1 MGKLDEQLIQLINN
15 EIERKG
21 GGFEE
26 FCTLASEVVQP
37 VVKKVFPK
45 NETLY
50 KKAVKQILV
59 RMYQK
64 IEMADMN
71 QIQEWMERF
80 ALDVLE
86 KNYPRETAAA
96 KKREARPEQ
105 ETVKNEESLQKSA
118 RTEEQEQDELIAAAM
133 AAFAKLQDG
142 QPEEQVELPEEVQS
156 FFEPEQPKE
165 QDLQDTQELQIEIT
179 QPVERKSDENPAGQ
193 IAQESESTIRRDLI
207 ALDEM
212 GKLNKVHGGATAV
225 AHQFIADEIAVSV
238 KEQLCVEEKKAIARY
253 AVNMINDDD
262 FIFIDAGTS
271 TGWMIEYLEST
282 RATFV
287 TNGIAHIK
295 RLMNKGLRAYMIGGL
310 GKPVTESTVGA
321 DAVNNMKMFNF
332 SKCFLGTN
340 GVHTDYGFTTVDV
353 EEALVKME
361 AVNRSYA
368 SVVLADHTKFD
379 KVTAVTFAGI
389 KKACIIT
396 DRLVNDKYAD
406 ATVIKEVMK
415 E

>member
-15 EIERKG
+15 EIEGKG

-71 QIQEWMERF
+71 QIREWMERF

-96 KKREARPEQ
+96 KKRETRQEQ
-105 ETVKNEESLQKSA
+105 EPVKNEESLQKSA

-133 AAFAKLQDG
+133 AAFAKLQDD

-179 QPVERKSDENPAGQ
+179 QPAAQESVKPGRTT
-193 IAQESESTIRRDLI
+193 AQESEELPMED
-207 ALDEM
+207 DE
-212 GKLNKVHGGATAV
+212 TE
-225 AHQFIADEIAVSV
+225 D
-238 KEQLCVEEKKAIARY
+238 
-253 AVNMINDDD
+253 
-262 FIFIDAGTS
+262 
-271 TGWMIEYLEST
+271 IEGFSLESDGDEDDGDE
-282 RATFV
+282 FEE
-287 TNGIAHIK
+287 
-295 RLMNKGLRAYMIGGL
+295 
-310 GKPVTESTVGA
+310 ES
-321 DAVNNMKMFNF
+321 
-332 SKCFLGTN
+332 S
-340 GVHTDYGFTTVDV
+340 DV
-353 EEALVKME
+353 SSFWSDRSNVK
-361 AVNRSYA
+361 
-368 SVVLADHTKFD
+368 
-379 KVTAVTFAGI
+379 
-389 KKACIIT
+389 
-396 DRLVNDKYAD
+396 KYSSPPFR
-406 ATVIKEVMK
+406 V
-415 E
+415 

>member
-15 EIERKG
+15 EIEGKG

-179 QPVERKSDENPAGQ
+179 QPAGQQQETADISQTGPAAQKSDENPAGQ
-193 IAQESESTIRRDLI
+193 TAQE
-207 ALDEM
+207 
-212 GKLNKVHGGATAV
+212 
-225 AHQFIADEIAVSV
+225 
-238 KEQLCVEEKKAIARY
+238 
-253 AVNMINDDD
+253 
-262 FIFIDAGTS
+262 
-271 TGWMIEYLEST
+271 
-282 RATFV
+282 
-287 TNGIAHIK
+287 
-295 RLMNKGLRAYMIGGL
+295 
-310 GKPVTESTVGA
+310 
-321 DAVNNMKMFNF
+321 
-332 SKCFLGTN
+332 
-340 GVHTDYGFTTVDV
+340 
-353 EEALVKME
+353 
-361 AVNRSYA
+361 
-368 SVVLADHTKFD
+368 
-379 KVTAVTFAGI
+379 
-389 KKACIIT
+389 
-396 DRLVNDKYAD
+396 
-406 ATVIKEVMK
+406 
-415 E
+415 

>member
-15 EIERKG
+15 EIEGKG

-193 IAQESESTIRRDLI
+193 TAQESEELSMEDDETEDIEGFSLESDGDEDDGDEFEEEPSDVSSFWNDRSNVKKILI
-207 ALDEM
+207 AAIPC
-212 GKLNKVHGGATAV
+212 V
-225 AHQFIADEIAVSV
+225 IAVIVVVVLLAGGKKKQPVSV
-238 KEQLCVEEKKAIARY
+238 NHSMSTTAKQTETTTVSTQAQPSSQTQTAQSETQEQTERTTAQQTAEQTTKKTQASTKSSTTTQRTQKQDSTESSEKTDDSGDNNTQEDTEPATEEKTKEPETQRPAEEKTTPEATEGTTQNNTKA
-253 AVNMINDDD
+253 
-262 FIFIDAGTS
+262 T
-271 TGWMIEYLEST
+271 
-282 RATFV
+282 
-287 TNGIAHIK
+287 
-295 RLMNKGLRAYMIGGL
+295 
-310 GKPVTESTVGA
+310 
-321 DAVNNMKMFNF
+321 
-332 SKCFLGTN
+332 
-340 GVHTDYGFTTVDV
+340 
-353 EEALVKME
+353 
-361 AVNRSYA
+361 
-368 SVVLADHTKFD
+368 
-379 KVTAVTFAGI
+379 I
-389 KKACIIT
+389 KKIQ
-396 DRLVNDKYAD
+396 
-406 ATVIKEVMK
+406 
-415 E
+415 

>member
-1 MGKLDEQLIQLINN
+1 MINKKHITLFTLCAFTVASLFTNVQAAEKTELSEGMYNWFLVQAYNSACSLNGGKEGLWDN
-15 EIERKG
+15 EIEGKG

-71 QIQEWMERF
+71 QIREWMERF

-96 KKREARPEQ
+96 KKRETRQEQ
-105 ETVKNEESLQKSA
+105 EPVKNEESLQKSA

-133 AAFAKLQDG
+133 AAFAKLQDD

-179 QPVERKSDENPAGQ
+179 QPAAQESDEPPVGQ
-193 IAQESESTIRRDLI
+193 TAQESEELPMED
-207 ALDEM
+207 DEM
-212 GKLNKVHGGATAV
+212 E
-225 AHQFIADEIAVSV
+225 D
-238 KEQLCVEEKKAIARY
+238 
-253 AVNMINDDD
+253 
-262 FIFIDAGTS
+262 
-271 TGWMIEYLEST
+271 IEGFSLESD
-282 RATFV
+282 
-287 TNGIAHIK
+287 
-295 RLMNKGLRAYMIGGL
+295 GGEDD
-310 GKPVTESTVGA
+310 GDE
-321 DAVNNMKMFNF
+321 F
-332 SKCFLGTN
+332 
-340 GVHTDYGFTTVDV
+340 
-353 EEALVKME
+353 EEE
-361 AVNRSYA
+361 
-368 SVVLADHTKFD
+368 
-379 KVTAVTFAGI
+379 
-389 KKACIIT
+389 
-396 DRLVNDKYAD
+396 
-406 ATVIKEVMK
+406 
-415 E
+415 